1 MSEVNYQI
9 IFYRIPFPSLRT
21 RHATHLEV
29 HRKEEVTVTIPRV
42 LVLRRNTKSI
52 SGLFLVLVAAWVLG
66 SSYHNAGQLSIN
78 YTPIN
83 TKDRSGAH

>member
-1 MSEVNYQI
+1 MSEVNQI

-42 LVLRRNTKSI
+42 LVAPNPSRRNTKSI
-52 SGLFLVLVAAWVLG
+52 SEFWVLVTAWISG
-66 SSYHNAGQLSIN
+66 SSYRNTGQFSIN
-78 YTPIN
+78 YT
-83 TKDRSGAH
+83 H

>member
-42 LVLRRNTKSI
+42 LVFRRNTKSI
-52 SGLFLVLVAAWVLG
+52 SEFWVLVTAWISG
-66 SSYHNAGQLSIN
+66 SSYRNTGQFSIN
-78 YTPIN
+78 YT
-83 TKDRSGAH
+83 H

>member
-42 LVLRRNTKSI
+42 LVFRRNTKSI
-52 SGLFLVLVAAWVLG
+52 SEFWVLVTAWISG
-66 SSYHNAGQLSIN
+66 SSYCNTGQLSIN
-78 YTPIN
+78 YT
-83 TKDRSGAH
+83 H